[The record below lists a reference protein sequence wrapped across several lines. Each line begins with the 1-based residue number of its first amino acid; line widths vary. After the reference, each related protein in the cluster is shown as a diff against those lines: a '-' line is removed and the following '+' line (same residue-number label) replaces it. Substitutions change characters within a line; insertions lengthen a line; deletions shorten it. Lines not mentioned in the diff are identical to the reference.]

1 MNNMEAEDYRRKM
14 NRIIEC
20 EVSTINH
27 TFAGMR
33 PGRPAPAV
41 TSISQTSVAGRFFI
55 AYELTLDRT
64 VLPQD
69 IEKYLPKLQDALYR
83 LRNRAAKEERPVTVR
98 LRYAPLALEVNH
110 PAPEPLDSSKANT
123 VLPPDTMLAGR
134 KYGGA
139 APTDDVVSLANMAHV
154 LAVGMT
160 GSGKSTLLRMMIGSL
175 ALNTDP
181 AKLRMFI
188 VDPKAED
195 FLEFKRLPHC
205 EMFAGRREI
214 TQAIARVR
222 AILAER
228 QDIEGRFEG
237 QRIVLFLDE
246 LSQVQDPVAI
256 RQLNDLMAV
265 GRSKKINVILATQY
279 PTKDVIGKVDLTNVG
294 VRFVGQVATATQA
307 HIAAGQGE
315 TGAHKLFGKGAFL
328 RVEGDVT
335 RLQAYWLDDAGTAQM
350 VDAAVKR
357 WGRRAVSSGYRGGEQ
372 SVRTG
377 ATTGEQPVRNVA
389 YTGEAL
395 VTPPILA
402 QEWRV
407 WGENTPAVASPVSV
421 ARMPVAV
428 AARPAPELLP
438 NAVYPLGKTRELTPA
453 EVATVRRWRAEG
465 VSGNVICERIF
476 GPKNTQRL
484 EIIRR
489 ALEGGAA

>member
-1 MNNMEAEDYRRKM
+1 MNNLSSEKYRERM
-14 NRIIEC
+14 NLIIAG
-20 EVSTINH
+20 EVDAINR
-27 TFAGMR
+27 TFAGTR
-33 PGRPAPAV
+33 PGRATPAR
-41 TSISQTSVAGRFFI
+41 TSINRTAVAGRSFI
-55 AYELTLDRT
+55 AYGLTLDPA

-83 LRNRAAKEERPVTVR
+83 LRNRAGTVERPVTVR
-98 LRYAPLALEVNH
+98 LRYTPLALEVNH
-110 PAPEPLDSSKANT
+110 PAPEPLNSSNANT

-134 KYGGA
+134 NYSGG
-139 APTDDVVSLANMAHV
+139 APTDDVVELANMAHV

-195 FLEFKRLPHC
+195 FLAFKRLPHC

-228 QDIEGRFEG
+228 QDIEGRFDG
-237 QRIVLFLDE
+237 QRVVLFLDE

-256 RQLNDLMAV
+256 RQLNDLMGI

-328 RVEGDVT
+328 RVEGDVS
-335 RLQAYWLDDAGTAQM
+335 RLQAYWLDDNGTEAM
-350 VDAAVKR
+350 VQQAVER
-357 WGRRAVSSGYRGGEQ
+357 WGRRAAVPVYQYEDSPISAPYWPTPQRDIVGGTSGTRA
-372 SVRTG
+372 V
-377 ATTGEQPVRNVA
+377 QPVEVVRSVPA
-389 YTGEAL
+389 AVGARW
-395 VTPPILA
+395 PIPDRPLTA
-402 QEWRV
+402 VESAAVRRMYGGGLPHGRSKNSVITEV
-407 WGENTPAVASPVSV
+407 WGDLSN
-421 ARMPVAV
+421 
-428 AARPAPELLP
+428 
-438 NAVYPLGKTRELTPA
+438 K
-453 EVATVRRWRAEG
+453 
-465 VSGNVICERIF
+465 
-476 GPKNTQRL
+476 PKRL
-484 EIIRR
+484 DWLNQ